1 MIARARDRESR
12 CDDMSLVNKKGV
24 DVSSNNG
31 KISFE
36 KIKSEGYDFAMIRCG
51 FGDNIAEQ
59 DDTYWEENVRKCE
72 AAGLP
77 WGAYFYSYACTESQA
92 KSELAHILRLLKGK
106 KPTLPVALDIED
118 ADGYHARNGGWN
130 FTNIDRTCRIILEG
144 IKAAGFFPMLY
155 TGFEEVENY
164 ISKAVSQGY
173 DMWFA
178 HWARSCGY
186 KGSNLS
192 MWQYGGETNLLE
204 SNSIPGVGTIDKN
217 LCYKDYPSI
226 IKDGGYNGWSKG
238 GSKTT
243 ESKTTVKGVTAAQAM
258 SAARSLEGKDE
269 DPDECDIMKWY
280 GGFDT
285 DINEE
290 ACCCAGMMYLF
301 GNKLNALDLIPGGKT
316 ANCGTLA
323 LNFYNAGQLHK
334 PSEVKPGDLVIFSW
348 SGNTTSV
355 PPLNTKGYK
364 TFDHVELCLKVMDNT
379 ILSIGANNGG
389 YECDDFQIKTRYKS
403 NISGCCR
410 PKYTDGDE
418 TDVYVPVSNSTST
431 NGDSSVR
438 EVQTWLNS
446 HFGFDIYI
454 DGIYG
459 PQTRA
464 ALVMALQT
472 VLNRDYGAD
481 LEVDGIYGRLTRKA
495 VANLERGA
503 YGDYVKV
510 LQGFLI
516 CMGYDTG
523 GFDGDFGGRTE
534 ESVKT
539 FQTVRDLYVDG
550 IAGKNTFEK
559 LAE

>member
-1 MIARARDRESR
+1 MINLKNR
-12 CDDMSLVNKKGV
+12 KGV

-36 KIKSEGYDFAMIRCG
+36 KIKSAGYDFAMIRCG

-92 KSELAHILRLLKGK
+92 KSELAHILRLLTGK

-178 HWARSCGY
+178 HWAHSCGY

-204 SNSIPGVGTIDKN
+204 SNNIPGVGTIDKN

-226 IKDGGYNGWSKG
+226 IKDGGFNGWSG
-238 GSKTT
+238 EPAVERGL
-243 ESKTTVKGVTAAQAM
+243 TAAQAM
-258 SAARSLEGKDE
+258 SGARGLVGKDE
-269 DPDECDIMKWY
+269 DPDECDIMAWY
-280 GGFDT
+280 GGFNT
-285 DINEE
+285 DINRV
-290 ACCCAGMMYLF
+290 ACCCAGMFYLF
-301 GNKLNALDLIPGGKT
+301 HKLNALDLIPGGKV
-316 ANCGTLA
+316 ADCGSLA
-323 LNFYNAGQLHK
+323 RNFYNAGQLHR
-334 PSEVKPGDLVIFSW
+334 PDEVKPGDIVVFSW
-348 SGNTTSV
+348 SHSKTSV
-355 PPLNTKGYK
+355 SPLNNLGYMC
-364 TFDHVELCLKVMDNT
+364 FEHVELCLKVFDDT

-389 YECDDFQIKTRYKS
+389 IECDDFQIKTRKRS
-403 NISGCCR
+403 DISACCR
-410 PKYTDGDE
+410 PAYADGGEEDTAATVTE
-418 TDVYVPVSNSTST
+418 AVYGDRDVY
-431 NGDSSVR
+431 
-438 EVQTWLNS
+438 EVQQWLNS

-495 VANLERGA
+495 VVNLERGA